1 MAMFTCPDCGTKVS
15 TSAVSCPKC
24 GRPVTP
30 EDSKPKKKSW
40 FRRIVFAVLVLTFIG
55 GYIHEYPRLKAEQQ
69 AADEAYKAI
78 VVTVDNKVLKDKLLK
93 KFNEVIRPEVKKAYK
108 KAGLPEPKE
117 YTLVWKR
124 CEPGDYQVWVL
135 LDGGVTPKISRKISS
150 MVIGQISSTLLFDF
164 KVSKTQL
171 AKEDTYVS
179 AYVFSSVLGR
189 DFVNGGQM
197 WNLGDENATPSWVS
211 PEDAKKYLNIE

>member
-1 MAMFTCPDCGTKVS
+1 MFTCPDCGTKVS

-40 FRRIVFAVLVLTFIG
+40 LKRGICLSLVLFLIG
-55 GYIHEYPRLKAEQQ
+55 WVAHELPRVKAEQQ
-69 AADEAYKAI
+69 AADAAYKAI

-93 KFNEVIRPEVKKAYK
+93 KFNEVIRPEAKKAYK

-117 YTLVWKR
+117 YTLVWKH
-124 CEPGDYQVWVL
+124 CKPGNYEVWVL